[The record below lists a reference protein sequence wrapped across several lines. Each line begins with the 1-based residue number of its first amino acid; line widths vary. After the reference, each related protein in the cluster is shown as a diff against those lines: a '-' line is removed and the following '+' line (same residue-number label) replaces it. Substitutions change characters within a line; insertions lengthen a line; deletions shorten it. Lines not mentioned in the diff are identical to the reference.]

1 MLRRMPG
8 LVVVIGLSALTLS
21 AVTPAGAIPAAS
33 APGSPGQP
41 TAVSGNKSARIS
53 WPAPTNGG
61 APISIYLVTPFLG
74 TRALTPRA
82 FHSNKTSEVITG
94 LVNGK
99 SYTFTV
105 AAHNALGTGT
115 PSDASRSVTI
125 GVPSAPSGLTVA
137 PGSEQATVSWRAP
150 ANHGHAVVSY
160 VITPYLGTVA
170 QTSHTFH
177 STATSE
183 IVTGLTDLKSY
194 AFRVAARNR
203 VGTGPQSAPAGP
215 VRPTSAPTLS
225 LATITNSSGPH
236 TVTQTNIVDAYGHP
250 LYLYAPDGAGPISK
264 AGSNL
269 GLWPA
274 VVWSG
279 TPTVAGGLDASKAAV
294 FVQRD
299 GARQLS
305 YNGHLLYTFLYDFTP
320 GTATGDG
327 ETSFYL
333 LDGAGNQN

>member
-8 LVVVIGLSALTLS
+8 LVVVIGLIALALS
-21 AVTPAGAIPAAS
+21 AVTPAGAIQAAS

-41 TAVSGNKSARIS
+41 TAVSGDMSARVS
-53 WPAPTNGG
+53 WPAPANGG
-61 APISIYLVTPFLG
+61 APLSIYLVTPILG
-74 TRALTPRA
+74 TRALAPRA

-99 SYTFTV
+99 SYTFKV
-105 AAHNALGTGT
+105 AAHNAIGTGKA
-115 PSDASRSVTI
+115 SDASKAVTI

-150 ANHGHAVVSY
+150 ASHGHAIVSY

-183 IVTGLTDLKSY
+183 IVTGLSDLKSY

-215 VRPTSAPTLS
+215 VKPTSAPALS
-225 LATITNSSGPH
+225 IAPLIDSVNNAH
-236 TVTQTNIVDAYGHP
+236 KDAIVDAYGHP
-250 LYLYAPDGAGPISK
+250 LYMYAPDGSGPISK

-299 GARQLS
+299 GTRQLS

-333 LDGAGNQN
+333 LDAAGNQN